1 MKLRVG
7 ISLISL
13 SALSLAAV
21 LYGSG
26 AAPQAASA
34 QGAPERALAVG
45 AQATASI
52 VLPSPIAGG
61 LDGGSVEVD
70 DTGRVHAAFEVNLTG
85 QVIYATCASNCAS
98 QAGWASVVVGDN
110 GSLGSRPI
118 LQLTPSGQ
126 PRLMYVREDTG
137 GLIPRSLI
145 YNACDGGCTNAA
157 NWVELVVEPVS
168 PQGATVE
175 TRLFA
180 LDGQGRPRAIIS
192 SQSGNLVY
200 FTCDSGCSTDAA
212 NWYYLVLANA
222 VGSQAALA
230 LDSNGNPHVLYK
242 TSDAGASADNDLL
255 AYATCTQP
263 CTNGANWSAGYVFL
277 IGKGYQSR
285 YAIDV
290 DSANR
295 PRIAF
300 YSGNL
305 VTNDPAQANVLIYA
319 GCDAACT
326 DGANW
331 GGAFVGTQ
339 PRDGWAPDL
348 VVDGNDHPHISYY
361 NDDSGFEIGYATCA
375 TNCLTDTASWTS
387 SHLES
392 PTTYPSTIDT
402 GCIAAYWYV
411 TAPTALTLDAAGNPH
426 IVFTTRNLQTC
437 GVSVLEKLR
446 YVRYF
451 EFGQAGPVTPTPTP
465 PPTPDPSQTE
475 RVYLP
480 LLRR

>member
-1 MKLRVG
+1 MKLSVG
-7 ISLISL
+7 ISLICVSG
-13 SALSLAAV
+13 LSLAAV

-26 AAPQAASA
+26 GAPQTAFALSAS
-34 QGAPERALAVG
+34 ERALAVG

-52 VLPSPIAGG
+52 VLPGPVSGA
-61 LDGGSVEVD
+61 LDGASIEID
-70 DTGRVHAAFEVNLTG
+70 STGRAHAAFEVNLTG
-85 QVIYATCASNCAS
+85 QVVYATCAANCAS
-98 QAGWASVVVGDN
+98 PGGWSSVVVGDN

-118 LQLTPSGQ
+118 LQLTSGGQ

-137 GLIPRSLI
+137 GSIPRSLI
-145 YNACDGGCTNAA
+145 YNACDAGCLDAA
-157 NWVELVVEPVS
+157 NWTELPVENVS

-192 SQSGNLVY
+192 SQSGNLVW
-200 FTCDSGCSTDAA
+200 FTCDAGCSTNAA
-212 NWYYLVLANA
+212 NWYYLVLSNA
-222 VGSQAALA
+222 IGSQAALT
-230 LDSNGNPHVLYK
+230 LDSAGNPHVLYK

-290 DSANR
+290 DSADR

-319 GCDAACT
+319 GCDADCT
-326 DGANW
+326 NGANW
-331 GGAFVGTQ
+331 GGAFVGTAA
-339 PRDGWAPDL
+339 RDGWAPDL
-348 VVDGNDHPHISYY
+348 IVDGNDRAHISYY
-361 NDDSGFEIGYATCA
+361 NDNSGYEVGYAICA
-375 TNCLTDTASWTS
+375 TNCLTDTNSWTVG
-387 SHLES
+387 HLES
-392 PTTYPSTIDT
+392 PLTYPSTLDS
-402 GCIAAYWYV
+402 GCSAAFWYV
-411 TAPTALTLDAAGNPH
+411 TAPTALALDAAGNPH
-426 IVFTTRNLQTC
+426 IVFGARNLQTC
-437 GVSVLEKLR
+437 GASVLEKLR
-446 YVRYF
+446 YVRYY
-451 EFGQAGPVTPTPTP
+451 EFAQAGPATPTPTP
-465 PPTPDPSQTE
+465 PPTPSPSQTE